1 MLPSSYPPLQDAFF
15 NRLPEIMRLPQLQPF
30 STDDFVRARNL
41 MDGYAHLGGFGIA
54 GASNVV
60 LAERHGTRNILT
72 TDQRDF
78 REIELSGGHYF
89 RILPYD
95 R

>member
-1 MLPSSYPPLQDAFF
+1 MAFLNEVKRGTFML
-15 NRLPEIMRLPQLQPF
+15 EPF
-30 STDDFVRARNL
+30 SVDDFARARDL

-54 GASNVV
+54 DASNVV
-60 LAERHGTRNILT
+60 LAERLGTRDILT

-78 REIELSGGHYF
+78 REIELPGGRYF